1 MLDDYSTTD
10 VDKTSII
17 IASLFSPPFPTSPYP
32 TLLLS
37 PFLSPSPFSL
47 LPSSLPQIE
56 MNRKREAEL
65 SQVHKDI
72 EVQAEDHDKTVS
84 DMRKKHAVAVG
95 ELEEQVAT
103 LQKAKAKLE
112 KDRQELTS
120 ESGDLSSQV
129 DDLQK
134 AKVRD
139 TWLLWHSGTHGSH
152 LV

>member
-1 MLDDYSTTD
+1 
-10 VDKTSII
+10 
-17 IASLFSPPFPTSPYP
+17 
-32 TLLLS
+32 
-37 PFLSPSPFSL
+37 
-47 LPSSLPQIE
+47 

-65 SQVHKDI
+65 SQVHKDL
-72 EVQAEDHDKTVS
+72 EAQTEDHDKTVS
-84 DMRKKHAVAVG
+84 DMRKKHTAAVG

-120 ESGDLSSQV
+120 ETGDLSSQV

-139 TWLLWHSGTHGSH
+139 TWLLWHSGIHGSH
-152 LV
+152 LM